1 MKTIYIIGAIVAIVI
16 IIGGVFAYTAMQ
28 NPASTPSPSPSAE
41 ATPSTNPTQTA
52 QPTSSASPTETQTSS
67 PTSNPTSSPTSNPT
81 TSPTNS
87 PTSAPTNTPTSNP
100 TNSPTPTQTT
110 APTASPTP
118 APTLSAATL
127 NGAGATFPQPFIN
140 ATIVYYTTNIRTNL
154 QINYP
159 GGGSGAG
166 VQGLTQKTV
175 DFACSDA
182 ALTAA
187 QTAALTSQAVTIP
200 ETIGAIT
207 IAYYLPGIANGQ
219 LHLTGAVLAD
229 IYLGTI
235 TNWNDPAITALNPGL
250 SLPNHAITTV
260 HRSESSGTTKWFTQY
275 LSIVSPQWN
284 SSIGYANSVQWP
296 SGIGQSGNPGVAQAV
311 NSTQYAIGYVELAY
325 ALQNGLTVA
334 AMQNPA
340 GNYIVPSLATTT
352 AAAQALPTSG
362 LPSSTGDW
370 TGVNILNSSGDQA
383 YPICN
388 PTYMLIY
395 KDLGVVPGMDMN
407 KATQLIQWVWY
418 VIHDGQSLASGLQY
432 APLPSNI
439 VQYDEATIQSITFNG
454 QTIPIS

>member
-1 MKTIYIIGAIVAIVI
+1 MKSIYIIGAIIAIVI
-16 IIGGVFAYTAMQ
+16 IIGGVVAYTASM

-41 ATPSTNPTQTA
+41 TTPTATATQTT
-52 QPTSSASPTETQTSS
+52 QPTASASPTATQTSQ
-67 PTSNPTSSPTSNPT
+67 PT
-81 TSPTNS
+81 TSPT
-87 PTSAPTNTPTSNP
+87 A
-100 TNSPTPTQTT
+100 
-110 APTASPTP
+110 
-118 APTLSAATL
+118 TLSAATL

-140 ATIVYYTTNIRTNL
+140 ATIVYYTQNVRPNL

-182 ALTAA
+182 ALTAS

-207 IAYYLPGIANGQ
+207 IAYNLPGISNGQ

-235 TNWNDPAITALNPGL
+235 TNWNDPAITALNPSL
-250 SLPNHAITTV
+250 SLPNHAITTI

-275 LSIVSPQWN
+275 LSLVSPQWN

-296 SGIGQSGNPGVAQAV
+296 GGIGQSGNPGVAQAV

-418 VIHDGQSLASGLQY
+418 VVHDGQSLASGLQY

-454 QTIPIS
+454 QTIPLS

>member
-1 MKTIYIIGAIVAIVI
+1 M
-16 IIGGVFAYTAMQ
+16 

-41 ATPSTNPTQTA
+41 TTPTATATQTT
-52 QPTSSASPTETQTSS
+52 QPTASASPTATQTSQ
-67 PTSNPTSSPTSNPT
+67 PT
-81 TSPTNS
+81 TSPT
-87 PTSAPTNTPTSNP
+87 A
-100 TNSPTPTQTT
+100 
-110 APTASPTP
+110 
-118 APTLSAATL
+118 TLSAATL

-140 ATIVYYTTNIRTNL
+140 ATIVYYTTNIQTNL

-166 VQGLTQKTV
+166 GQGLTQKTV

-182 ALTAA
+182 ALTAS

-207 IAYYLPGIANGQ
+207 IAYNLPGISNGQ

-235 TNWNDPAITALNPGL
+235 TNWNDPAITALNPSL
-250 SLPNHAITTV
+250 SLPNHAITTI

-275 LSIVSPQWN
+275 LSLVSPQWN

-296 SGIGQSGNPGVAQAV
+296 GGIGQSGNPGVAQAV

-418 VIHDGQSLASGLQY
+418 VVHDGQSLASGLQY

>member
-1 MKTIYIIGAIVAIVI
+1 M
-16 IIGGVFAYTAMQ
+16 

-41 ATPSTNPTQTA
+41 TTPTATATQTT
-52 QPTSSASPTETQTSS
+52 QPTASASPTATQTSQ
-67 PTSNPTSSPTSNPT
+67 PT
-81 TSPTNS
+81 TSPT
-87 PTSAPTNTPTSNP
+87 A
-100 TNSPTPTQTT
+100 
-110 APTASPTP
+110 
-118 APTLSAATL
+118 TLSAATL

-140 ATIVYYTTNIRTNL
+140 ATIVYYTTNIQTNL

-182 ALTAA
+182 ALTAS

-207 IAYYLPGIANGQ
+207 IAYNLPGISNGQ

-235 TNWNDPAITALNPGL
+235 TNWNDPAITALNPSL
-250 SLPNHAITTV
+250 SLPNHAITTI

-275 LSIVSPQWN
+275 LSLVSPQWN

-296 SGIGQSGNPGVAQAV
+296 GGIGQSGNPGVAQAV

-418 VIHDGQSLASGLQY
+418 VVHDGQSLASGLQY